1 MNDIWSCP
9 CCTYDNVS
17 TVSECIIC
25 GTLNYKVALK
35 KEKASYASRAQP
47 PSYSSYSSQPQP
59 RSPPRPQYQPQPQQP
74 QKAKPTGAEQLD
86 AIEFEVN
93 KILGDFEEW
102 QKSPELTGPAF
113 DLEKYVKRI
122 KVTSELL
129 FQQQLKLD
137 GVSCNGDEGL
147 RERRK
152 KLTKFIIEKVGFLD
166 SCISGK

>member
-1 MNDIWSCP
+1 MSDIWSCP

-17 TVSECIIC
+17 TVSECIMC
-25 GTLNYKVALK
+25 GTMNYKAAMR
-35 KEKASYASRAQP
+35 KEKAATSYSSSRAP
-47 PSYSSYSSQPQP
+47 PPSSTSSPSYSSYSSQ
-59 RSPPRPQYQPQPQQP
+59 YQQRQQP
-74 QKAKPTGAEQLD
+74 KPKPTGAEQLD

-102 QKSPELTGPAF
+102 QKSPEITGPGF
-113 DLEKYVKRI
+113 DLEKYVKKI

-137 GVSCNGDEGL
+137 GVTCNGDEGL

-152 KLTKFIIEKVGFLD
+152 RLTKFIIEKVGFLD